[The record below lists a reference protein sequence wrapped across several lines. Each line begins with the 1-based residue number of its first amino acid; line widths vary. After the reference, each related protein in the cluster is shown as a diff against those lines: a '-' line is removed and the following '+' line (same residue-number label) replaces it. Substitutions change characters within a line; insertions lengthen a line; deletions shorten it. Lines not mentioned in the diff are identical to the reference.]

1 MKKYLYLLLF
11 LFTPLFSSEV
21 QQSFWETYTAALR
34 GNKEAQ
40 FQVGVIFERGIGT
53 EENQSLAAQW
63 FEKSAEQGHV
73 DAQYN
78 IAIMYAAGRGVDTD
92 EGKAMMWLAKAA
104 KQKDKEA
111 RKLLNE
117 IIDGKL
123 DKKTS
128 DSSKTEKNNS
138 VHENSSDNIVES
150 ITPITLITKEGAKVC
165 DSKGACTLFKAN
177 TALTST
183 TKRGQS
189 YKISGTV
196 TKKGWQEYK
205 KEGWIDESSVDVR
218 R

>member
-1 MKKYLYLLLF
+1 MKKQLYLLLF
-11 LFTPLFSSEV
+11 LFSTLFASEPE
-21 QQSFWETYTAALR
+21 QSFWETYTAALR
-34 GNKEAQ
+34 GDKVAQ
-40 FQVGVIFERGIGT
+40 FQVGVIYERGIGRDA
-53 EENQSLAAQW
+53 NQTQAAQW

-111 RKLLNE
+111 RKLLND

-128 DSSKTEKNNS
+128 DSENNYHDA
-138 VHENSSDNIVES
+138 VSDNFFET
-150 ITPITLITKEGAKVC
+150 ITPTTLITKEGAKAC
-165 DSKGACTLFKAN
+165 DHKGICIALKAN

-183 TKRGQS
+183 SKNGQF

-205 KEGWIDESSVDVR
+205 KEGWIDENSVEVR